1 MEKDEL
7 LKRVLMM
14 QRLQGMETEPISA
27 EDPYASMEKDQLI
40 SMIHFLVKR
49 EDERAQENQELKDM
63 VKDLRDT
70 HKQDVKT
77 QTNLLKSIDRLTN
90 QVADLTTQNKTLQQK
105 VNDLLSQ
112 ISVGNK
118 VRFGSTSQKGTKK
131 KAAPV
136 QDREKDQDDFDG
148 TNGAA
153 MSSNQQADTA
163 PADETESA
171 GQARRSFEYR
181 KGMKYQTMF
190 ADDRIV
196 HESDKNL
203 LPEGATYIRSE
214 YKSSYDQV
222 SYIVQ
227 HDYEIIIYKDKDGIM
242 RKGYFPKVSA
252 ESENETVMDR
262 FPGTHA
268 SCSLL
273 ANLVFNKYHMNTPVY
288 REMVRL
294 LNNKM
299 NVSRNTVYN
308 WFVKGSEHL
317 KKVLPVLK
325 EKLLA
330 KGAVVNCDETWCRV
344 KVAGKY
350 GKKYIW
356 CMVNKEAKVAVYFYD
371 DGSRGRQVLRDF
383 LGETEISALQSDG
396 FNVYMYLDKELVD
409 VDHLCCLA
417 HARAKFKYAQEQGK
431 DADAEYFIT
440 SIGRLYDLEEQYRLR
455 HLTPQQI
462 QQERQGEQTSKII
475 QRMRQR
481 LDKLLADT
489 IGMRGYLMHKALNYL
504 KSFWNQLILYLKDGR
519 YSIDN
524 TLAERTLRP
533 MTVERKNSLT
543 FGSHDGVEVSVIY
556 HTFIETCK
564 MCGVST
570 LEYFKEFF
578 KAIMQGR
585 TDYERSAC
593 RLLPSG
599 RKNMLP
605 MTIGIKNN

>member
-14 QRLQGMETEPISA
+14 QRLRGMETESVSA

-49 EDERAQENQELKDM
+49 EEERAQENQELKDM
-63 VKDLRDT
+63 VRELRET
-70 HKQDVKT
+70 R
-77 QTNLLKSIDRLTN
+77 NSLMKS
-90 QVADLTTQNKTLQQK
+90 V
-105 VNDLLSQ
+105 DLLSKQ
-112 ISVGNK
+112 LSDSSNEKAALLQKIDDLMSMISVNNK

-136 QDREKDQDDFDG
+136 QDREKDKDDFDG
-148 TNGAA
+148 TNGAT
-153 MSSNQQADTA
+153 MSLNKQTDAA
-163 PADETESA
+163 PADGTESTEHT
-171 GQARRSFEYR
+171 QKSFEYR

-190 ADDRIV
+190 ADNRV
-196 HESDKNL
+196 LHESDVNL
-203 LPEGATYIRSE
+203 LPEGATVIKRVYESTYE
-214 YKSSYDQV
+214 QV

-227 HDYEIIIYKDKDGIM
+227 HDYEMIIYKDKDGIM
-242 RKGYFPKVSA
+242 RKGYFPKASV
-252 ESENETVMDR
+252 ETDNETVIDR

-308 WFVKGSEHL
+308 WFVKGSDHL

-383 LGETEISALQSDG
+383 LGDTEIDALQSDG

-431 DADAEYFIT
+431 DADAEYFI
-440 SIGRLYDLEEQYRLR
+440 SNIGRLYDLEEQYRLK

-462 QQERQGEQTSKII
+462 QLERQGEQTTKII
-475 QRMRQR
+475 QRIRQR
-481 LDKLLADT
+481 LDKLLADSS
-489 IGMRGYLMHKALNYL
+489 GMRGDLMNKALNYL

-524 TLAERTLRP
+524 SLAERTLRP

-543 FGSHDGVEVSVIY
+543 FGSHDGAEVSVIY

-585 TDYERSAC
+585 TDYE
-593 RLLPSG
+593 
-599 RKNMLP
+599 NMLP
-605 MTIGIKNN
+605 MTIGIKK

>member
-14 QRLQGMETEPISA
+14 QRLQGMEMVPVSA

-49 EDERAQENQELKDM
+49 EEERAQENQELKDM
-63 VKDLRDT
+63 VRELRET
-70 HKQDVKT
+70 RNSLMKSV
-77 QTNLLKSIDRLTN
+77 NLLSKQLADSSNEKAALLQKID
-90 QVADLTTQNKTLQQK
+90 DLM
-105 VNDLLSQ
+105 SM
-112 ISVGNK
+112 ISVNNK
-118 VRFGSTSQKGTKK
+118 VRFGSKSQKGTKK

-136 QDREKDQDDFDG
+136 QDREKDKDDFDG
-148 TNGAA
+148 TNGAT
-153 MSSNQQADTA
+153 MSSNSQADVT
-163 PADETESA
+163 PAEETESTE
-171 GQARRSFEYR
+171 QTQKSFEYR

-190 ADDRIV
+190 ADNRIV
-196 HESDKNL
+196 HESDRNL

-227 HDYEIIIYKDKDGIM
+227 HDYEIIIYKDKNGDM
-242 RKGYFPKVSA
+242 QKGYFPK
-252 ESENETVMDR
+252 SEEPSVIDQ

-268 SCSLL
+268 SSSLL
-273 ANLVFNKYHMNTPVY
+273 ANLVFNKYHMNTPIY
-288 REMVRL
+288 REMDRL
-294 LNNKM
+294 FNNNM
-299 NVSRNTVYN
+299 TVCRNTVYN
-308 WFVKGSEHL
+308 WFVKGSDHL
-317 KKVLPVLK
+317 KKVLPILT

-383 LGETEISALQSDG
+383 LGKTEIDALQSDG

-431 DADAEYFIT
+431 DADAEYFI
-440 SIGRLYDLEEQYRLR
+440 SNIGRLYDLEEQYRLR

-462 QQERQGEQTSKII
+462 LQERQGEVTSKII
-475 QRMRQR
+475 QKMRQR
-481 LDKLLADT
+481 LDKLMAET
-489 IGMRGYLMHKALNYL
+489 SGMRGDLMHKALNHL
-504 KSFWNQLILYLKDGR
+504 NSFWNQLILYLKDGR

-524 TLAERTLRP
+524 SLAERTLRP

-543 FGSHDGVEVSVIY
+543 FGSHDGAEVSVIY

-585 TDYERSAC
+585 TDYE
-593 RLLPSG
+593 
-599 RKNMLP
+599 NMLP
-605 MTIGIKNN
+605 MTIGIKK

>member
-14 QRLQGMETEPISA
+14 QRLQGMETEPISV

-63 VKDLRDT
+63 VKELRDT

-77 QTNLLKSIDRLTN
+77 QTNLLKSIDKLTN

-136 QDREKDQDDFDG
+136 QDREKDKDDFDG
-148 TNGAA
+148 TNGAT
-153 MSSNQQADTA
+153 MSSTSQTDTSSAD
-163 PADETESA
+163 ADPESA
-171 GQARRSFEYR
+171 GQTQKSFEYR

-190 ADDRIV
+190 ADNRIV
-196 HESDKNL
+196 HESDVNL
-203 LPEGATYIRSE
+203 LPEGATVI
-214 YKSSYDQV
+214 KSVYESTYEQV

-227 HDYEIIIYKDKDGIM
+227 HDYEMIIYKDKDGVM
-242 RKGYFPKVSA
+242 RKGYFPKAEESA
-252 ESENETVMDR
+252 EIDR
-262 FPGTHA
+262 IPGTHA

-308 WFVKGSEHL
+308 WFVKGSEYL
-317 KKVLPVLK
+317 NKVLPILK

-330 KGAVVNCDETWCRV
+330 KGAVLNCDETWCRV

-356 CMVNKEAKVAVYFYD
+356 CMVNKEAKIAVYFYD
-371 DGSRGRQVLRDF
+371 DGSRGRKVLREF
-383 LGETEISALQSDG
+383 LDKTEIDALQSDG
-396 FNVYMYLDKELVD
+396 YNVYMYLDKELVD

-431 DADAEYFIT
+431 DADAEYFIRN
-440 SIGRLYDLEEQYRLR
+440 IGRLYDLEEQYRMR
-455 HLTPQQI
+455 HLTPKQI
-462 QQERQGEQTSKII
+462 RQERQGEMTCKII
-475 QRMRQR
+475 SQVRQR
-481 LDKLLADT
+481 LDKLLADGN
-489 IGMRGYLMHKALNYL
+489 GMRGDLMQKALNYL
-504 KSFWNQLILYLKDGR
+504 KSFWDQLFLYIKDGR
-519 YSIDN
+519 YCIDN
-524 TLAERTLRP
+524 SLAERTLRP

-543 FGSHDGVEVSVIY
+543 FGSHAGAKVSVIY

-564 MCGVST
+564 MCGIST

-585 TDYERSAC
+585 IDYEN
-593 RLLPSG
+593 L
-599 RKNMLP
+599 LP
-605 MTIGIKNN
+605 MTIGIKK

>member
-63 VKDLRDT
+63 VKELRDT

-77 QTNLLKSIDRLTN
+77 QSNLMKSIDRLTN

-131 KAAPV
+131 KAASV
-136 QDREKDQDDFDG
+136 QDREKDKDDFDG
-148 TNGAA
+148 SNGAA
-153 MSSNQQADTA
+153 MSSNQQTDAL
-163 PADETESA
+163 PAEETESTE
-171 GQARRSFEYR
+171 QAQKSFDYR
-181 KGMKYQTMF
+181 KGMKYQTMY
-190 ADDRIV
+190 ADNRIV
-196 HESDKNL
+196 HESDTNL
-203 LPEGATYIRSE
+203 LPEGATVI
-214 YKSSYDQV
+214 KSIYESTYEQV

-227 HDYEIIIYKDKDGIM
+227 HDYEMIIYKDKDGIM

-252 ESENETVMDR
+252 ETENETVIDR

-308 WFVKGSEHL
+308 WFVKGSDHL
-317 KKVLPVLK
+317 KKVLPLLK

-383 LGETEISALQSDG
+383 LGKTEIDALQSDG

-431 DADAEYFIT
+431 DADAEYFI
-440 SIGRLYDLEEQYRLR
+440 SNIGRLYDLEEQYRLR

-462 QQERQGEQTSKII
+462 LQERQGEQTAKII
-475 QRMRQR
+475 QKMRQR
-481 LDKLLADT
+481 LDKLMADT
-489 IGMRGYLMHKALNYL
+489 SGMRGDLMHKALNYL
-504 KSFWNQLILYLKDGR
+504 NSFWNQLFLYLKDGR

-524 TLAERTLRP
+524 SLAERTLRP

-543 FGSHDGVEVSVIY
+543 FGSHDGAEVSVIY

-570 LEYFKEFF
+570 LEYFKQFF

-585 TDYERSAC
+585 TDYE
-593 RLLPSG
+593 
-599 RKNMLP
+599 NMLP
-605 MTIGIKNN
+605 MTIGIKK

>member
-1 MEKDEL
+1 M

-63 VKDLRDT
+63 VKELRDT

-77 QTNLLKSIDRLTN
+77 QSNLMKSIDRLTS

-118 VRFGSTSQKGTKK
+118 VRFGSKSQKGIKK
-131 KAAPV
+131 NTVPA
-136 QDREKDQDDFDG
+136 QDREKNKDDFDG
-148 TNGAA
+148 TNGTAIN
-153 MSSNQQADTA
+153 STSQADA
-163 PADETESA
+163 ASADADSESA
-171 GQARRSFEYR
+171 EQAQKSYENRV
-181 KGMKYQTMF
+181 GLKYQTMN
-190 ADDRIV
+190 ADNRIV
-196 HESDKNL
+196 HESDVNL
-203 LPEGATYIRSE
+203 LPEGATVI
-214 YKSSYDQV
+214 KSVYESTYEQV

-227 HDYEIIIYKDKDGIM
+227 HDYEMVIYKDKDGVM
-242 RKGYFPKVSA
+242 RKGYFPKA
-252 ESENETVMDR
+252 EESTEIDR
-262 FPGTHA
+262 IPGTHA

-308 WFVKGSEHL
+308 WFVKGSEYL
-317 KKVLPVLK
+317 NKVLPILR

-356 CMVNKEAKVAVYFYD
+356 CMVNKEAKIAVYFYD

-383 LGETEISALQSDG
+383 LGKTEIDALQSDG
-396 FNVYMYLDKELVD
+396 FNVYMYLDKELID

-417 HARAKFKYAQEQGK
+417 HARAKFKYALEQGK
-431 DADAEYFIT
+431 DEEAEYFIRN
-440 SIGRLYDLEEQYRLR
+440 IGRLYDLEEQYRLR
-455 HLTPQQI
+455 HLTPLQI
-462 QQERQGEQTSKII
+462 QLERQGEKTRKII
-475 QRMRQR
+475 SQIRQR
-481 LDKLLADT
+481 LDKLLADGN
-489 IGMRGYLMHKALNYL
+489 GMRGDLMQKALNYL
-504 KSFWNQLILYLKDGR
+504 NCFWNQLILYLKDGR
-519 YSIDN
+519 YNIDN
-524 TLAERTLRP
+524 SLAERTLRP

-543 FGSHDGVEVSVIY
+543 FGSHVGAKVSVIY

-578 KAIMQGR
+578 KAIIQGR
-585 TDYERSAC
+585 TDYE
-593 RLLPSG
+593 
-599 RKNMLP
+599 NMLP

>member
-14 QRLQGMETEPISA
+14 QRLQGMETEPVSA
-27 EDPYASMEKDQLI
+27 EDPYVSMEKDQLI

-49 EDERAQENQELKDM
+49 EEERAQENQELKDM

-77 QTNLLKSIDRLTN
+77 QSNLMKSIDRLTN

-136 QDREKDQDDFDG
+136 QDREKDKDDFDG

-153 MSSNQQADTA
+153 MSSNQQTDAL
-163 PADETESA
+163 PAEETESTE
-171 GQARRSFEYR
+171 QAQKSFDYR
-181 KGMKYQTMF
+181 KGMKYQTMY
-190 ADDRIV
+190 ADNRIV
-196 HESDKNL
+196 HESDTNL
-203 LPEGATYIRSE
+203 LPEGATVI
-214 YKSSYDQV
+214 KSIYESTYEQV

-227 HDYEIIIYKDKDGIM
+227 HDYEMIIYKDKDGIM

-252 ESENETVMDR
+252 ETENETVIDR

-288 REMVRL
+288 REMIRL

-308 WFVKGSEHL
+308 WFVKGSDHL
-317 KKVLPVLK
+317 KKVLPMLK

-383 LGETEISALQSDG
+383 LGKTEIDALQSDG

-431 DADAEYFIT
+431 DADAEYFI
-440 SIGRLYDLEEQYRLR
+440 SNIGRLYDLEEQYRLR
-455 HLTPQQI
+455 HLTPQQVL
-462 QQERQGEQTSKII
+462 QERQGEVTSKII
-475 QRMRQR
+475 QKMRQR
-481 LDKLLADT
+481 LDKLMADT
-489 IGMRGYLMHKALNYL
+489 SGMRGDLMHKALNYL
-504 KSFWNQLILYLKDGR
+504 NSFWNQLFLYLKDGR

-524 TLAERTLRP
+524 SLAERTLRP

-543 FGSHDGVEVSVIY
+543 FGSHDGAEVSVIY

-570 LEYFKEFF
+570 LEYFKQFF

-585 TDYERSAC
+585 TDYE
-593 RLLPSG
+593 
-599 RKNMLP
+599 NMLP
-605 MTIGIKNN
+605 MTIGIKK